1 VILGGGIVQRTHNG
15 LPRVTIGMIVF
26 NGEPFIRYN
35 LRSVYPFAHQIV
47 VVEGAVPGSAATA
60 RNDGHSSDGTLES
73 VKSFC
78 SEEDPEG
85 KVVLVVAEDEGHVD
99 GFWKGEKTQQSQAFA
114 SRATGDYLWQVD
126 VDEFYQP
133 HDMEKILQ
141 TLTERPELTAVSFHQ
156 TAFWGDLETF
166 VDGWYLRRGAAEFH
180 RLFRWEPG
188 YSYVEHRPPTVLDQS
203 GHDLRD
209 QCWLRGRDL
218 AEQGVRLYHYSL
230 LLPKQVR
237 EKERYYQAAGWRAEA
252 DEWCEQVYFGLRR
265 PFRVHNVYQYLSWL
279 EGYSG
284 EHPPEVRRMWRHVVE
299 GRLGIE
305 TRNNDDVRRLLSSP
319 AYRLARAALKA
330 LDPVDW
336 SVRWLIGWASSAARR
351 VGHGMKS
358 ALR

>member
-1 VILGGGIVQRTHNG
+1 VQRTHNG
-15 LPRVTIGMIVF
+15 LPKVTIGMIVF

-78 SEEDPEG
+78 SEEDAEG
-85 KVVLVVAEDEGHVD
+85 KVMLVVAEDEGHVD

-141 TLTERPELTAVSFHQ
+141 TLADRPELTAVSFHQ
-156 TAFWGDLETF
+156 TAFWGNLETV

-188 YSYVEHRPPTVLDQS
+188 YSYVEHRPPTVLD
-203 GHDLRD
+203 H
-209 QCWLRGRDL
+209 
-218 AEQGVRLYHYSL
+218 
-230 LLPKQVR
+230 PKQVR
-237 EKERYYQAAGWRAEA
+237 EKERYYQAAGWRGKA
-252 DEWCEQVYFGLRR
+252 DEWCEQVYFELRR
-265 PFRVHNVYQYLSWL
+265 PFRVHNVYQYPSWL
-279 EGYSG
+279 ERYAG
-284 EHPPEVRRMWRHVVE
+284 EHPPEVRRMWQHVVE
-299 GRLGIE
+299 GRLEIE
-305 TRNNDDVRRLLSSP
+305 TRDSDDVRRLLSSP
-319 AYRLARAALKA
+319 AYRIARAALKA
-330 LDPVDW
+330 LEPVDR
-336 SVRWLIGWASSAARR
+336 SVRLFVGRANSAVRR
-351 VGHGMKS
+351 LGHGMKRVFWVKS
-358 ALR
+358 